1 MDNIELMEMIK
12 KAQKMIDNNEVPE
25 EIKVMARNMQNSNNA
40 DASKISLNQQNK
52 QSDFNNSQ
60 QNKQQVFNDNY
71 QSKQQS
77 FSNNY
82 QNRQQDFNDNNNNNS
97 NIDINNVM
105 KLLNSMNLNNINF
118 NNDDDLTR
126 LLFAIKPYLR
136 NERKEKVDEYVK
148 LIKLGKMAELF
159 EKLNNNK

>member
-40 DASKISLNQQNK
+40 DASKINLN
-52 QSDFNNSQ
+52 Q

-82 QNRQQDFNDNNNNNS
+82 QNKQQNFNDNNNNNS
-97 NIDINNVM
+97 NIDMNNVM

-159 EKLNNNK
+159 NKLNNSK

>member
-40 DASKISLNQQNK
+40 DASKTNLN
-52 QSDFNNSQ
+52 Q

-71 QSKQQS
+71 QAKQQS

-82 QNRQQDFNDNNNNNS
+82 QNRQQNFNDNNNNNS
-97 NIDINNVM
+97 NIDMNNVM

-159 EKLNNNK
+159 NKLNNSK

>member
-40 DASKISLNQQNK
+40 DASKINLN
-52 QSDFNNSQ
+52 Q

-82 QNRQQDFNDNNNNNS
+82 QNKQQSFNDNNNNNS
-97 NIDINNVM
+97 NIDMNNVM

-159 EKLNNNK
+159 NKLNNSK

>member
-40 DASKISLNQQNK
+40 DASKINLN
-52 QSDFNNSQ
+52 Q

-82 QNRQQDFNDNNNNNS
+82 QNRQQNFNDNNNNNS
-97 NIDINNVM
+97 NIDMNNVM

-148 LIKLGKMAELF
+148 LIKLGKMAELLN
-159 EKLNNNK
+159 KLNNSK